1 MGTGL
6 DSAHATGQPYPNNS
20 RKKKN
25 SAFFS
30 AVCRFSLLFFF
41 STRTLRFNPLKSF
54 SSFLSLY
61 KFNQFQRWNLKPL
74 SFPSCLPVSRTVSFQ
89 VRFFVLVSVVSFVE
103 FVCLFS
109 CSGYIRSVTAKERS
123 NFSLLRQSKIYFYG
137 LFDAWGSLIQMWTE
151 NFLHPFSDSAI
162 YA

>member
-103 FVCLFS
+103 FVLFILF
-109 CSGYIRSVTAKERS
+109 YFLFLVILDR
-123 NFSLLRQSKIYFYG
+123 LRQRKDLIFPC
-137 LFDAWGSLIQMWTE
+137 WGNQKSTFMDCLMRGISNSDVDWE
-151 NFLHPFSDSAI
+151 FLAPI
-162 YA
+162 